1 MNYISCLIAPY
12 LNRKLTWLMGL
23 VFKNVL
29 NRRVFDSEKD
39 QLFLKVKKWRMMKV
53 MGKNKVYISDLLYQV
68 AKIIK
73 IFDELFMMNH
83 VGAKF

>member
-1 MNYISCLIAPY
+1 
-12 LNRKLTWLMGL
+12 MGL